1 MIVKFSRTFVSSSS
15 ILWYG
20 GQQREQWS
28 SCSGVFH
35 LRELQKECNLVLRC
49 WWDWCENLSY
59 DMRMEMLLCS
69 VQVHYN
75 ITRGDFLFEN
85 AKWLNAKRGGKLYN
99 NCWKLK
105 FLQPFFSAPPNHVIW
120 ASLGTQNTAFIL
132 LYFHIILVSHFLLS
146 SIVIVG
152 LLKEQQ

>member
-1 MIVKFSRTFVSSSS
+1 MIWRTAAWAVVILFRSVSLKRIAKRVQFGVEMLVRLMWESE
-15 ILWYG
+15 LWYEDG
-20 GQQREQWS
+20 NVIVHCAGT
-28 SCSGVFH
+28 
-35 LRELQKECNLVLRC
+35 LQ
-49 WWDWCENLSY
+49 
-59 DMRMEMLLCS
+59 
-69 VQVHYN
+69 HYS
-75 ITRGDFLFEN
+75 ITIRGDFLFEN

-105 FLQPFFSAPPNHVIW
+105 FLQPFFSASPNHVIW